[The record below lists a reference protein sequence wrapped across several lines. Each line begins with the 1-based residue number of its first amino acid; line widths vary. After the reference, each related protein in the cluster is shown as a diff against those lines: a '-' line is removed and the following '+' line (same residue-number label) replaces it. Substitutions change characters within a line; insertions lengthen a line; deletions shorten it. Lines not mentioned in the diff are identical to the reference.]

1 MESLLNINIRQY
13 ACSTIYSSIPKPKHF
28 PNIPKKIPNNLAL
41 VWDFTTFSCKLKPR
55 QSLHRSYWLFFN
67 RGRLWSGSTLERKF
81 CQLISHLLRTSFLLG
96 TKFSKEPLLPI
107 LFLVEVILSATYF
120 GHIILLSS
128 SWSLKHQ
135 SKESQDLI
143 LLNTYLNI
151 FFKIFRKTST
161 SVWTSSHF
169 PSSSW
174 GLKHQSKESY
184 VLIAAEYLSKYFL
197 QNSQE
202 TSTSVWTS
210 NHFKELSNQPP
221 FLPSFLKYSTLYIR
235 SW

>member
-1 MESLLNINIRQY
+1 MHSSVACKSAGTITIWTSSGENCLNCLIEL
-13 ACSTIYSSIPKPKHF
+13 SSRLF
-28 PNIPKKIPNNLAL
+28 L
-41 VWDFTTFSCKLKPR
+41 VHCHHASPYIDLK
-55 QSLHRSYWLFFN
+55 
-67 RGRLWSGSTLERKF
+67 E
-81 CQLISHLLRTSFLLG
+81 HLLLAILRPRSSLQWFHPWTKVLPAYIPSAANFLVPSFL
-96 TKFSKEPLLPI
+96 KNQPRFLPI
-107 LFLVEVILSATYF
+107 LFLVEVISSTTHF
-120 GHIILLSS
+120 RHIILPSS
-128 SWSLKHQ
+128 SWGLKHQ
-135 SKESQDLI
+135 SKESYVLI
-143 LLNTYLNI
+143 TANTYLNI

>member
-1 MESLLNINIRQY
+1 MVPPLNESF
-13 ACSTIYSSIPKPKHF
+13 A
-28 PNIPKKIPNNLAL
+28 
-41 VWDFTTFSCKLKPR
+41 
-55 QSLHRSYWLFFN
+55 SLYPICCELH
-67 RGRLWSGSTLERKF
+67 
-81 CQLISHLLRTSFLLG
+81 SFLVPSFL
-96 TKFSKEPLLPI
+96 KNQPRFLPI
-107 LFLVEVILSATYF
+107 LFLVEVISSTTHF
-120 GHIILLSS
+120 RHIILPSS
-128 SWSLKHQ
+128 SWGLKHQ
-135 SKESQDLI
+135 SKESYVLI
-143 LLNTYLNI
+143 TAKYLSKYFLQNSQE
-151 FFKIFRKTST
+151 TST